1 MMKLTSLSSVVG
13 LGIEI
18 ASQVRDRRNVPL
30 PLFRSIYTLVGIN
43 KPNSSSPG
51 SRFTI
56 DT

>member
-30 PLFRSIYTLVGIN
+30 PLFRSIFTLAGIYKLN
-43 KPNSSSPG
+43 HGFIHAK
-51 SRFTI
+51 
-56 DT
+56 D